1 MDRSGETTARLPS
14 GRHDLPAEVVVNSQR
29 DRLMKGMA
37 EAVAA
42 TGYQQATIEEICS
55 RAGVSTATFYELF
68 RDKEDC
74 LAASAETLLGEVVTI
89 VTSQYSPDKAIRY
102 VIRDAIAAV
111 LALGAQRPAAA
122 HLIFVDGRFLT
133 PATRQAYTSGVTL
146 LLSLLDQVRVEA
158 DPNLAAPRSA
168 ARAAVGGIE
177 MLIRNEILAGRTEQL
192 PAILPQATYAAL
204 VSFLGREQAQA
215 MADEA
220 AAHPPGIELTP
231 FGRAH
236 L

>member
-1 MDRSGETTARLPS
+1 MDPSQDTTTRLPS
-14 GRHDLPAEVVVNSQR
+14 GRHDLPPDLVIRSQR
-29 DRLMKGMA
+29 DRLMQGMA
-37 EAVAA
+37 EVVADSGYPRA
-42 TGYQQATIEEICS
+42 TVEEICS

-89 VTSQYSPDKAIRY
+89 SPDKAIRY

-111 LALGAQRPAAA
+111 LALMAQRPASA
-122 HLIFVDGRFLT
+122 HLIFIDGRFLT
-133 PATRQAYTSGVTL
+133 PAARQAYTSGVTL

-158 DPNLAAPRSA
+158 DPNLQSPRSA
-168 ARAAVGGIE
+168 ARAAVGAIE
-177 MLIRNEILAGRTEQL
+177 MLIRTEILAGRTEQL
-192 PAILPQATYAAL
+192 PTILPQATYAAL

-220 AAHPPGIELTP
+220 ASNPPRIEITP
-231 FGRAH
+231 YGRAH

>member
-1 MDRSGETTARLPS
+1 MDTSGETPTRLPA
-14 GRHDLPAEVVVNSQR
+14 GRHDLPPDLVIRSQR
-29 DRLMKGMA
+29 DRLMSGMA

-42 TGYQQATIEEICS
+42 TGYPRTTVEEICS

-68 RDKEDC
+68 RDKDDC

-89 VTSQYSPDKAIRY
+89 VTGQYSPDKAVRY

-111 LALGAQRPAAA
+111 LALMAQRPAAA

-133 PATRQAYTSGVTL
+133 PAARQAYTSGVTL

-158 DPNLAAPRSA
+158 DPNLESPRSA
-168 ARAAVGGIE
+168 ARAAVGAIE
-177 MLIRNEILAGRTEQL
+177 MLIRSEILAGRAEQL
-192 PAILPQATYAAL
+192 PGILPQATYAAL
-204 VSFLGREQAQA
+204 VSFLGREQAKA

-220 AAHPPGIELTP
+220 AANPPRIELTP
-231 FGRAH
+231 YGRAH

>member
-1 MDRSGETTARLPS
+1 MDTGGETPTRLPS
-14 GRHDLPAEVVVNSQR
+14 GRHDLPPDLVVRSQR
-29 DRLMKGMA
+29 DRLMTGLA
-37 EAVAA
+37 EAVAT
-42 TGYQQATIEEICS
+42 TGYPRTTVEEICS

-68 RDKEDC
+68 RDKDDC

-89 VTSQYSPDKAIRY
+89 VTGQYSPDKAIRY

-111 LALGAQRPAAA
+111 LALMAQRPAAA
-122 HLIFVDGRFLT
+122 HLIFVNARFLT
-133 PATRQAYTSGVTL
+133 PAAQQAYTSGVTL

-158 DPNLAAPRSA
+158 DPNLESPRSA

-177 MLIRNEILAGRTEQL
+177 MLIRTEILAGRAEQL

-204 VSFLGREQAQA
+204 VAFLGREQAQA

-220 AAHPPGIELTP
+220 AARPPRIELTP
-231 FGRAH
+231 YGRAH

>member
-1 MDRSGETTARLPS
+1 M
-14 GRHDLPAEVVVNSQR
+14 N
-29 DRLMKGMA
+29 GMA

-42 TGYQQATIEEICS
+42 TGYPRTTVEEICS

-68 RDKEDC
+68 RDKDDC
-74 LAASAETLLGEVVTI
+74 LGAAAETLLGEVVTI
-89 VTSQYSPDKAIRY
+89 VTAQYSPDKAIRY

-111 LALGAQRPAAA
+111 LALMAQRPAAA

-133 PATRQAYTSGVTL
+133 PAARQAYTSGVTL

-158 DPNLAAPRSA
+158 DPNLESPRSA
-168 ARAAVGGIE
+168 ARAAVGAIE
-177 MLIRNEILAGRTEQL
+177 MLIRSEILAGRAEQL
-192 PAILPQATYAAL
+192 PAILPQAIYAAL
-204 VSFLGREQAQA
+204 VSFLGRAEAQS

-220 AAHPPGIELTP
+220 AANPPRIEVTP

>member
-1 MDRSGETTARLPS
+1 MDSSGEFPTWLASEREGLPP
-14 GRHDLPAEVVVNSQR
+14 DLVVRSER
-29 DRLMKGMA
+29 DRLMSGMA

-42 TGYQQATIEEICS
+42 TGYAQTTVEEICS
-55 RAGVSTATFYELF
+55 RAGVPTATFFELF

-89 VTSQYSPDKAIRY
+89 VTGQYSPDKAIRY
-102 VIRDAIAAV
+102 VIRDALAAL
-111 LALGAQRPAAA
+111 LALMAQRPAAA

-133 PATRQAYTSGVTL
+133 PAARQAYTSGVTL

-158 DPNLAAPRSA
+158 DPNLESPRSA
-168 ARAAVGGIE
+168 ARAAVGAIE
-177 MLIRNEILAGRTEQL
+177 MLIRSEILAGRAEQL

-204 VSFLGREQAQA
+204 VSFLGRKQAQA

-220 AAHPPGIELTP
+220 AASPPGIELTP
-231 FGRAH
+231 YGRAH